1 MQSNIILEVKNL
13 SVELDG
19 EKILENLSFNLRE
32 KENLVVMGPNG
43 AGKSVLLKALLG
55 IIPFVG
61 EAKWNKNAKI
71 SYVPQKF
78 FPSKEIPLS
87 VEEFF
92 KFKNA
97 SLDETEKWLKAVG
110 LDREILEKQI
120 GSLSAGQFQR
130 LMIAWAL
137 VDNPDVLFFDE
148 PTSGIDI
155 GGEETI
161 YNLLAKI
168 EKQINLTMILVTHDL
183 NLVYKFA
190 DNVLCLNKE
199 AACYGVPAQALT
211 AESLQKL
218 YGGEISLYKHGHN

>member
-1 MQSNIILEVKNL
+1 MQSNTILEVKNL
-13 SVELDG
+13 NVELDG

-55 IIPFVG
+55 IIPFSG
-61 EAKWNKNAKI
+61 EVKWSKNAKI

-78 FPSKEIPLS
+78 FPSKEIPLN
-87 VEEFF
+87 VKEFF

-97 SLDETEKWLKAVG
+97 SWDEAEKWLGAVG
-110 LDREILEKQI
+110 LTGEILKKQI

-137 VDNPDVLFFDE
+137 VGNPDVLFFDE
-148 PTSGIDI
+148 PTAGIDI

-168 EKQINLTMILVTHDL
+168 EKQINLTMVLVTHDL

-190 DNVLCLNKE
+190 DNVLCLNKG
-199 AACYGVPAQALT
+199 AACYGAPAQALT
-211 AESLQKL
+211 AESLKKL
-218 YGGEISLYKHGHN
+218 YGEAVGVYKHEHI